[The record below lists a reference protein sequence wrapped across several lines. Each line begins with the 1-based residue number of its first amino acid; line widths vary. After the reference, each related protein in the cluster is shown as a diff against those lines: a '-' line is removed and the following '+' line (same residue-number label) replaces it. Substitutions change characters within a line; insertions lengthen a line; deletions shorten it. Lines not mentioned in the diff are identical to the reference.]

1 MNFGQAISNGFS
13 NYVTFSGRSSRTEYW
28 YWCLFLLIG
37 GVCALVAD
45 GLILGDLQ
53 NQPINIIFSIAT
65 TLPSLAVSVRRLHD
79 VNRSGWWLLIMFTGV
94 GVLLL
99 LYWTVQPSIDE
110 SNEENLKDNLRRKN
124 VIEIFNESKNIRIS
138 YAIIYLLVIHISFI
152 YPNNLTSIY
161 YIFFRIFE
169 ITFITDI
176 IIIFGLSYFYYNK
189 KLFFVLIILHLFS
202 CLINWLIFYEI
213 NISPSGLIRL
223 ILFIYYD
230 LDPNLLGLILS
241 PFFSQS

>member
-1 MNFGQAISNGFS
+1 AISNGFS

-45 GLILGDLQ
+45 GLILGNLQ

-79 VNRSGWWLLIMFTGV
+79 VNRSGWWLLIMITGI

-99 LYWTVQPSIDE
+99 LYWTVQPSFDE
-110 SNEENLKDNLRRKN
+110 SNEQNLKDNLRRKN

-138 YAIIYLLVIHISFI
+138 YAIVYLLAIHIFYI
-152 YPNNLTSIY
+152 YFNNYPIY
-161 YIFFRIFE
+161 YIFPRIFE
-169 ITFITDI
+169 ITFLTDI
-176 IIIFGLSYFYYNK
+176 IIIFGLSYFY
-189 KLFFVLIILHLFS
+189 
-202 CLINWLIFYEI
+202 
-213 NISPSGLIRL
+213 
-223 ILFIYYD
+223 
-230 LDPNLLGLILS
+230 
-241 PFFSQS
+241 